1 MTTHSLTSAAE
12 QLHTSQ
18 PTVSR
23 ELAAFERKL
32 GFRLFER
39 RSRRLYATEQ
49 AIQLHAAVTRSYQ
62 GIHHITQVA
71 QAILDN
77 ETFHIN
83 IACLPLFSETLLPRV
98 CRRLVQERSD
108 VRITFHSLDNAEMMR
123 ELMALHYELGVAEIG
138 VAVDGMDMTEC
149 EIGDEVCI
157 VPTGHRLAQLDVIR
171 PADLSGESFVGF
183 PPDDRYRRRF
193 DQILGNAGLSKNTRI
208 ETNTAEAVCALVQ
221 QGAGVGLVNPISAW
235 AWRGR
240 GIEVRKFSV
249 SIPFIAGICRPMGR
263 PKNRLADQVTE
274 LLVDECVKFRDELA
288 ATST

>member
-1 MTTHSLTSAAE
+1 MTTHSLTRAAE

-18 PTVSR
+18 PTISR

-32 GFRLFER
+32 GFKLFER

-62 GIHHITQVA
+62 GIHHITEVA
-71 QAILDN
+71 RAILDN
-77 ETFHIN
+77 ETSHIN
-83 IACLPLFSETLLPRV
+83 IACLPLFSETLIPRV
-98 CRRLVQERSD
+98 CRRLISERAD

-123 ELMALHYELGVAEIG
+123 ELIALHYELGVVEIG
-138 VAVDGMDMTEC
+138 VAVDGMDMTKC

-157 VPTGHRLAQLDVIR
+157 VPEGHRLARLDVIR
-171 PADLSGESFVGF
+171 PVDLRGEAFVGF

-193 DQILGNAGLSKNTRI
+193 DEILAHAGLSKTTRI

-240 GIEVRKFSV
+240 GIEARKFSV
-249 SIPFIAGICRPMGR
+249 SIPFIAGICRPLGR
-263 PKNRLADQVTE
+263 PKNRLANHVTE
-274 LLVDECVKFRDELA
+274 LLLDECMRFRTELA